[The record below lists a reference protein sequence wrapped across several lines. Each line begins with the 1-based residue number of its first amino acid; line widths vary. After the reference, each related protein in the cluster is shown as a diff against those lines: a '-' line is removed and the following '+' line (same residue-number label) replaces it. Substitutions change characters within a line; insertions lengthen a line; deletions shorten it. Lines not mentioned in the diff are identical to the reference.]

1 MRGGCRPLALPLLR
15 TQIGGLLKLW
25 ELSGGIERK
34 ISRRTVQFSP
44 SETVWGLS
52 YEGFSVYT
60 LFQPSQAP
68 SAFWWGAAVWGPV
81 LSHFDFCCFAEC
93 SLRLLTVLWMRTVVP
108 LIFDARVATHPT
120 KHGVWTI

>member
-1 MRGGCRPLALPLLR
+1 MKVFLFTPFFS
-15 TQIGGLLKLW
+15 LLKLW
-25 ELSGGIERK
+25 EPSGSMQRK
-34 ISRRTVQFSP
+34 ISRRSVHLAP
-44 SETVWGLS
+44 SETVWGPS

-60 LFQPSQAP
+60 LFQPSQAL

-93 SLRLLTVLWMRTVVP
+93 SLRLLTVLWMRTVVR
-108 LIFDARVATHPT
+108 LIFDARVATHQT